1 MTGCTMYV
9 QIESEFS
16 MKSQY
21 FVDSGRVAAAK
32 TFFRLLIIVSIEA
45 AALGTVPAAL
55 AANYDYLV
63 AQGYRWVTVDGPYG
77 CPSKANLRQITKH
90 RTEDAELAMVEQL
103 RASYLIRGNVVQV
116 VEEDT
121 VSGLS
126 KIRAPGIVRELWTL
140 TKFFSRRPIRDTYGV
155 IETPETP
162 TFNLNAELI
171 R

>member
-1 MTGCTMYV
+1 
-9 QIESEFS
+9 
-16 MKSQY
+16 
-21 FVDSGRVAAAK
+21 
-32 TFFRLLIIVSIEA
+32 
-45 AALGTVPAAL
+45 
-55 AANYDYLV
+55 
-63 AQGYRWVTVDGPYG
+63 
-77 CPSKANLRQITKH
+77 
-90 RTEDAELAMVEQL
+90 MVEQL
-103 RASYLIRGNVVQV
+103 RAYYLIRGNVVQV

>member
-1 MTGCTMYV
+1 MYV

-77 CPSKANLRQITKH
+77 CPSKADLRQITN
-90 RTEDAELAMVEQL
+90 TLFPQ
-103 RASYLIRGNVVQV
+103 
-116 VEEDT
+116 
-121 VSGLS
+121 GL
-126 KIRAPGIVRELWTL
+126 KAAP
-140 TKFFSRRPIRDTYGV
+140 V
-155 IETPETP
+155 I
-162 TFNLNAELI
+162 LY
-171 R
+171 